1 MPSITIGSRTIKF
14 PNSGSDASWS
24 QGVIDFAEAVAEQL
38 QAVSSEFDISS
49 RVQILIS
56 NTNSGLTISDAVFPN
71 VSVRGFS
78 FNYSI
83 YRVTDSESVAETGF
97 VNGVYNSDTSTW
109 TLEHRFQGPRQNDG
123 QPYHT
128 FTMSGDQL
136 TLNTVSLSGVYDNAN
151 SKISYLARTTLVSNI

>member
-1 MPSITIGSRTIKF
+1 MPNIIVGSRVIKF
-14 PNSGSDASWS
+14 PNNGSDASWS
-24 QGVIDFAEAVAEQL
+24 QNIIDFAEAVADQL

-49 RVQILIS
+49 RVQILIT
-56 NTNSGLTISDAVFPN
+56 NTNSGLNISDAIFPN

-97 VNGVYNSDTSTW
+97 VNGVYNTDTSTW
-109 TLEHRFQGPRQNDG
+109 TLEHRFQGPRQSDG

-128 FTMSGDQL
+128 FAMSGDQL
-136 TLNTVSLSGVYDNAN
+136 TLSTVALSGVYDNTN